1 MHGYEKQVLRLK
13 KRITITLGIL
23 FVVLTACRDTQP
35 SGPPTDNSPDSLAL
49 LRGAFSMPENCQPC
63 HPNHFSE
70 WQTSM
75 HAYAFEDPV
84 FFRLNEI
91 GQERSGNELDQFC
104 IKCHSPLGSMF
115 GETGPGFD
123 RADLSELAQK
133 GIQCDVCHLIK
144 NFDRGHSITEFRTDR
159 IRRGSIADP
168 QANSYHDSEYD
179 ARYSTSAICSPCH
192 DIISPLGVRVEATS
206 TEWDASLYSAMGL
219 ECQACHMPLY
229 SGKAATDG
237 PQREVHR
244 HTFTGVDIPLTDF
257 PGKAQT
263 IEAVTNLLQNSVSL
277 SLQAPAQINAGENW
291 QIAVTVGNDRTGHNI
306 PSGSTFERQ
315 MWLEV
320 RLLSADGA
328 QVYFESGYLDDNGD
342 LADHHSEQVANGDL
356 PEDLQLKL
364 YTGKAM
370 LNGNEIPF
378 FWEADAVEL
387 NTIPAFS
394 SDHTV
399 YTLPGIQ
406 TGGWVALSVS
416 LKFRAF
422 PPHVLRAIG
431 LPELV
436 REVPVFLMESITT
449 NIEVL

>member
-1 MHGYEKQVLRLK
+1 MAIKKQVLSL
-13 KRITITLGIL
+13 KRITVITAGMIL
-23 FVVLTACRDTQP
+23 LFFTACRDKQP
-35 SGPPTDNSPDSLAL
+35 SGPPIDDGPDSLAL
-49 LRGAFSMPENCQPC
+49 LRAAFSAPENCQPC

-91 GQERSGNELDQFC
+91 GQERSGNALDQFC

-115 GETGPGFD
+115 GETEPGFD
-123 RADLSELAQK
+123 RAELSVLAQK

-159 IRRGSIADP
+159 IRQGSIADP
-168 QANSYHDSEYD
+168 QANSFHDSQYD
-179 ARYSTSAICSPCH
+179 TRYATSAICSACH
-192 DIISPLGVRVEATS
+192 DIISPLSVRVEATS

-219 ECQACHMPLY
+219 ECQACHMPVY

-237 PQREVHR
+237 PPREVHR
-244 HTFTGVDIPLTDF
+244 HTFTGVDIPLIDF

-263 IEAVTNLLQNSVSL
+263 VGAVTKLLQNSVTL
-277 SLQAPAQINAGENW
+277 SLNAPAQVNTGENW
-291 QIAVTVGNDRTGHNI
+291 QIAVTVSNDRTGHNI

-342 LADHHSEQVANGDL
+342 LADHHSEQVANGELAADT
-356 PEDLQLKL
+356 QLKL
-364 YTGKAM
+364 YTGKAL
-370 LNGNEIPF
+370 LNGEEIPF

-394 SDHTV
+394 SDRTV
-399 YTLPGIQ
+399 YTMPVMQ
-406 TGGWVALSVS
+406 TNGWVALSVS

-436 REVPVFLMESITT
+436 PEVPVFLMEAITT